1 MEQVGRK
8 EFFKITFAVE
18 VFNQVKLSILSLEQA
33 IQKMLISSLLTIA
46 CTIIIFLIT
55 LESFFIIFA
64 FIYYTILYYTIL
76 YYTILYY
83 TILYYPTYI
92 LYKVVLLFWYF
103 NALFDSVLTISLSRS
118 RYNVL
123 MWKDKNTSWWL
134 R

>member
-33 IQKMLISSLLTIA
+33 IQKMLISFLLTIA

-55 LESFFIIFA
+55 LESFFVIFA

-76 YYTILYY
+76 Y
-83 TILYYPTYI
+83 
-92 LYKVVLLFWYF
+92 
-103 NALFDSVLTISLSRS
+103 
-118 RYNVL
+118 
-123 MWKDKNTSWWL
+123 
-134 R
+134 

>member
-1 MEQVGRK
+1 MEQVGRT

-33 IQKMLISSLLTIA
+33 TQKMLISSLLTIA

-55 LESFFIIFA
+55 LESFVIIFA

-83 TILYYPTYI
+83 TILHYTLLHYTILYYTILYYTILYDTILYYPTYI
-92 LYKVVLLFWYF
+92 LCKVVLLF
-103 NALFDSVLTISLSRS
+103 
-118 RYNVL
+118 
-123 MWKDKNTSWWL
+123 
-134 R
+134 

>member
-33 IQKMLISSLLTIA
+33 TQKMLISSLLTIA

-55 LESFFIIFA
+55 LESFVIIFA

-76 YYTILYY
+76 CYTTLLIYCIKLFYCFDILMHYL
-83 TILYYPTYI
+83 TLY
-92 LYKVVLLFWYF
+92 
-103 NALFDSVLTISLSRS
+103 
-118 RYNVL
+118 
-123 MWKDKNTSWWL
+123 
-134 R
+134 

>member
-76 YYTILYY
+76 YYTTLLIYCIKLFYCFDILMHYL
-83 TILYYPTYI
+83 TLY
-92 LYKVVLLFWYF
+92 
-103 NALFDSVLTISLSRS
+103 
-118 RYNVL
+118 
-123 MWKDKNTSWWL
+123 
-134 R
+134 

>member
-55 LESFFIIFA
+55 LESFVIIFA

-83 TILYYPTYI
+83 TTLLIYCVKLFYCFDILMHY
-92 LYKVVLLFWYF
+92 
-103 NALFDSVLTISLSRS
+103 LTL
-118 RYNVL
+118 N
-123 MWKDKNTSWWL
+123 
-134 R
+134 

>member
-1 MEQVGRK
+1 MEQVGRT

-33 IQKMLISSLLTIA
+33 TQKMLISSLLTIA

-55 LESFFIIFA
+55 LESFVIIFA

-83 TILYYPTYI
+83 TTLLIYCVKLFYCFDILMHY
-92 LYKVVLLFWYF
+92 
-103 NALFDSVLTISLSRS
+103 LTL
-118 RYNVL
+118 N
-123 MWKDKNTSWWL
+123 
-134 R
+134 